1 MAAQAGKQIVLN
13 LFMPSQQNI
22 TLSNCVQVQLQVK
35 TTMVA
40 ISLYCIGYTQSWVKK
55 TCPNLNLVFV
65 VKEERQTEE
74 TVVVADAIV
83 G

>member
-1 MAAQAGKQIVLN
+1 M
-13 LFMPSQQNI
+13 
-22 TLSNCVQVQLQVK
+22 VQLQVK

-40 ISLYCIGYTQSWVKK
+40 VSLYFIGCTHNHECEKHTHK
-55 TCPNLNLVFV
+55 NRCPNLNLVFV

>member
-1 MAAQAGKQIVLN
+1 
-13 LFMPSQQNI
+13 
-22 TLSNCVQVQLQVK
+22 
-35 TTMVA
+35 MVA
-40 ISLYCIGYTQSWVKK
+40 ISLYCIGCTHNHECEKSTHKNR
-55 TCPNLNLVFV
+55 CPNLNLVFV